1 MLYGLPNSS
10 RRSGIAAKHVLRL
23 VSFCILIALAS
34 GQSAVCYIC
43 GYGFKVGNRDAVIII
58 DGQPN
63 VPCGSLEDGGLNNR
77 ITAEA
82 CAMLPGIVFDICECV
97 NDNLGSPT
105 ENPSARP
112 VSAPVA
118 PDTESPTSLPQDT
131 PEPSQQATPE
141 PSQQATSEPVA
152 EPTSSPVPPPTS
164 EPVAQPTSQPVAQP
178 TSQPVAQPSSQP
190 VDEPTSSPVAEPTT
204 LEPVAQPTLQPVASP
219 VPQPTPTPNI
229 DPNPT
234 TSPSMATST
243 DFPVQSP
250 TQRPTASATNS
261 TDGPVPS
268 ALPTNTF
275 STVSPST
282 TPSSSPTT
290 KKPTRRP
297 TVSKSPS
304 SFPTPTPSGVLPTSS
319 PFPTAGTNEPT
330 DVEPPMTEAPSL
342 TMQSYLIEVVMFME
356 GVTEKLDGGSEIT
369 FQTETARHIR
379 NDFLPDLEDLTVG
392 TNVKEQEILVPPSRR
407 GRRLQATTTTVTVT
421 TLKIVFDTA
430 VAFRSPTDN
439 LDVAALIGLAFD
451 TAEDREAYIRRLQSV
466 GGQPFTSITSI
477 NIEINGVPQ
486 NVQKEQA
493 QVSDSGGVGLP
504 VIIGASVGGAALVAI
519 VIFAILRRRKPKT
532 SYDDNFTFASSK
544 KDLGHEHVNT
554 NIIVEPQDDISTL
567 GDPMPGVLMLQQD
580 DVSTLGEPITDSA
593 LDRDDTI
600 SGSGVSGDYEYHKA
614 YAQQGHQKSQDSL
627 LQSLSSANGNG
638 DDDGL
643 SVEESLDLDEKRF
656 EVAAPAGKLGMVI
669 DTPNGG
675 APVVH
680 AIKNTSSLAN
690 TGIQV
695 GDRLVAIDGID
706 TTCLT
711 AMQVSKLIS
720 QKANNPS
727 RVLEFVR
734 VRTGGPP
741 Q

>member
-1 MLYGLPNSS
+1 MVKSDSSIQRRRHALVGLQNSS
-10 RRSGIAAKHVLRL
+10 SPRGIAAKHALRF

-43 GYGFKVGNRDAVIII
+43 GYGFKVGNRDAIISI

-63 VPCGSLEDGGLNNR
+63 VPCGALEDGGLNNR
-77 ITAEA
+77 ITEQE
-82 CAMLPGIVFDICECV
+82 CDILPGIVFDVCECV

-105 ENPSARP
+105 DTPSDPP
-112 VSAPVA
+112 VPAPVA
-118 PDTESPTSLPQDT
+118 PDTEEPTSLPQAT

-152 EPTSSPVPPPTS
+152 PPTS
-164 EPVAQPTSQPVAQP
+164 PPVEPPTSQPVVQPTLQPVAPPTSQPVAQPTSPPVAQPTTPPVEQPTSQPVAQP
-178 TSQPVAQPSSQP
+178 TSQPV
-190 VDEPTSSPVAEPTT
+190 E
-204 LEPVAQPTLQPVASP
+204 SP
-219 VPQPTPTPNI
+219 VPRPSPKPNL

-234 TSPSMATST
+234 PPPTMATT
-243 DFPVQSP
+243 TAFPVESP
-250 TQRPTASATNS
+250 TRPPTESAT
-261 TDGPVPS
+261 TDGPTSS
-268 ALPTNTF
+268 ALPTTKSPSNA
-275 STVSPST
+275 PST
-282 TPSSSPTT
+282 TPSTKRPTF
-290 KKPTRRP
+290 RP

-304 SFPTPTPSGVLPTSS
+304 SLPTPTPSGILPTFS
-319 PFPTAGTNEPT
+319 PFPTAGTDEPT
-330 DVEPPMTEAPSL
+330 VAESPMTEAPSL
-342 TMQSYLIEVVMFME
+342 AMQSYLIEVVMFME
-356 GVTEKLDGGSEIT
+356 GVTEELDGGSEIT

-392 TNVKEQEILVPPSRR
+392 TNIKEEEVLLPSSTR

-451 TAEDREAYIRRLQSV
+451 TADDREAYIRRLQSV

-477 NIEINGVPQ
+477 SIEINGVPQ
-486 NVQKEQA
+486 NVKQEQT
-493 QVSDSGGVGLP
+493 QVADSGGVGLP

-519 VIFAILRRRKPKT
+519 AIFAFLRRRKPKAN
-532 SYDDNFTFASSK
+532 YDDNFTFASSK

-580 DVSTLGEPITDSA
+580 E
-593 LDRDDTI
+593 
-600 SGSGVSGDYEYHKA
+600 
-614 YAQQGHQKSQDSL
+614 KSQDSL
-627 LQSLSSANGNG
+627 LQSHSSTNGNT

-643 SVEESLDLDEKRF
+643 SVEESLALDEKRF
-656 EVAAPAGKLGMVI
+656 EVTAPAGKLGMVI

-680 AIKNTSSLAN
+680 AIKNTSSLAD

-734 VRTGGPP
+734 VRPGVPP

>member
-1 MLYGLPNSS
+1 MVKSDSSIQRRRHALVGLQNSS
-10 RRSGIAAKHVLRL
+10 SPRGIAAKHALRF

-43 GYGFKVGNRDAVIII
+43 GYGFKVGNRDAIISI

-63 VPCGSLEDGGLNNR
+63 VPCGALEDGGLNNR
-77 ITAEA
+77 ITEQA
-82 CAMLPGIVFDICECV
+82 CDILPGIVFDICECV

-105 ENPSARP
+105 DTPSDPP
-112 VSAPVA
+112 VPAPVA
-118 PDTESPTSLPQDT
+118 PDTEEPTSLPQAT

-152 EPTSSPVPPPTS
+152 PPTS
-164 EPVAQPTSQPVAQP
+164 PPVEPPTSQPVVQPTLQPVAPPTSQPVAQPTSPPVAQPTTPPVEQPTSQPVAQP
-178 TSQPVAQPSSQP
+178 TSQPV
-190 VDEPTSSPVAEPTT
+190 E
-204 LEPVAQPTLQPVASP
+204 SP
-219 VPQPTPTPNI
+219 VPQPSPKPNL

-234 TSPSMATST
+234 PPPTMATTTAFPVESPTSP
-243 DFPVQSP
+243 
-250 TQRPTASATNS
+250 PTASAT
-261 TDGPVPS
+261 TDGPTPS
-268 ALPTNTF
+268 AVPTTI
-275 STVSPST
+275 
-282 TPSSSPTT
+282 SPTT
-290 KKPTRRP
+290 VPTTTPTTKRPTSRP

-304 SFPTPTPSGVLPTSS
+304 LLPTPTPSGILPTFS
-319 PFPTAGTNEPT
+319 PFPTAGTDEPT
-330 DVEPPMTEAPSL
+330 VAESPMTEAPSL
-342 TMQSYLIEVVMFME
+342 AMQSYLIEVVMFME
-356 GVTEKLDGGSEIT
+356 GVTEELDSGSEIT

-392 TNVKEQEILVPPSRR
+392 TNIKEQEVLRPSSTR

-451 TAEDREAYIRRLQSV
+451 TADDREAYIGRLQSV

-477 NIEINGVPQ
+477 SIKQ
-486 NVQKEQA
+486 EQT
-493 QVSDSGGVGLP
+493 QVADSGGVGLP

-519 VIFAILRRRKPKT
+519 AIFAFLRRRKPKAN
-532 SYDDNFTFASSK
+532 YDDNFTFASSK

-627 LQSLSSANGNG
+627 LQSHSSTNGNT

-643 SVEESLDLDEKRF
+643 SVEESLALDEKRF
-656 EVAAPAGKLGMVI
+656 EVTAPAGKLGMVI

-680 AIKNTSSLAN
+680 AIKNTSSLAD

-734 VRTGGPP
+734 VRPGVPP